1 MHQCCTY
8 ASEVHQRCFN
18 LLDVFRQPDG
28 HTPLMVAAH
37 TNQDPSVLSTLIEL
51 RSDVNATEDF
61 GLVLS
66 HFIKSP
72 GQVQVL
78 AQAKADITSGGPVGS
93 GPLVTVSAWS
103 SCETVAAMIA
113 CRCEVNVQE
122 EFFSPLHT
130 VSTTSKQHA
139 AEKAQLLIGL
149 RADLDKR
156 ASLSGS
162 VFKAANT

>member
-51 RSDVNATEDF
+51 RSDVNATEEF

-72 GQVQVL
+72 GQARVL
-78 AQAKADITSGGPVGS
+78 AQAKADLTSGGPLGS

-113 CRCEVNVQE
+113 CRCEVNAQE

-162 VFKAANT
+162 VFKAANK